1 MSRER
6 IIIIDGSGYIFR
18 AFFAIQRL
26 STSKG
31 LPTNAVF
38 GFVNMLTKVLEVEK
52 PTKLAIA
59 FDTAKPTFRKEIY
72 SEYKSNRSAPPED
85 LIQQIP
91 LIQQAVDCFGIHRV
105 EAPGFE

>member
-1 MSRER
+1 MTRER

-31 LPTNAVF
+31 FPTNAVF
-38 GFVNMLTKVLEVEK
+38 GFVNMLSKVLEMEK

-59 FDTAKPTFRKEIY
+59 FDTGKAPFRKEIY
-72 SEYKSNRSAPPED
+72 ADYKANRSAFTGWKCR
-85 LIQQIP
+85 
-91 LIQQAVDCFGIHRV
+91 ATKRTT
-105 EAPGFE
+105 